1 MMQTD
6 QIGYTFTF
14 ESGKPGTAAVPAS
27 TQIAART
34 AAGCAAGCA
43 PCRLR
48 CRIEAARRGRYI
60 CIRSLNSS
68 WRGLPQKELPV
79 DEIES

>member
-27 TQIAART
+27 IQIAART
-34 AAGCAAGCA
+34 AAGCA

-48 CRIEAARRGRYI
+48 RRIEAARRGRYI